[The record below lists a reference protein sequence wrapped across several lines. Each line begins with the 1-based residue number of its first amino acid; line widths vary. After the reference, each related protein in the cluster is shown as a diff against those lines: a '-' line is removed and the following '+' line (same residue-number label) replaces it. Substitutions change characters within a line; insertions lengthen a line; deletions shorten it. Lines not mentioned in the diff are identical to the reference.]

1 MSALFKENALARRNS
16 NMHIV
21 HFTAVLLESVNETDI
36 NFASVVSNLTQT
48 IGKDRVLMLLAEVK
62 RRKEQNPTIPNTVG
76 GLLLRMA
83 KQHMT
88 QDERRKVFKRHRTIR
103 LEPATVATFSRV
115 NNNAK
120 RERERERESPYRDYV
135 SEHWPDAVYCSNVRI
150 YSKMVNR
157 FSGEG

>member
-1 MSALFKENALARRNS
+1 MSALFKENALARLNS

-120 RERERERESPYRDYV
+120 RERERAPLQGLCFRTLARRCLLQQRAHLLQDGQQIQ
-135 SEHWPDAVYCSNVRI
+135 W
-150 YSKMVNR
+150 
-157 FSGEG
+157 